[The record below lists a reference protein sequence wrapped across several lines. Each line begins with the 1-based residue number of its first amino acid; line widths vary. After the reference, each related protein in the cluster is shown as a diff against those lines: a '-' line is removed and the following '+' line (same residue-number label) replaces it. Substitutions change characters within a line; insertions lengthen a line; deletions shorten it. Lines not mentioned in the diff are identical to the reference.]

1 MLQGEFMSKF
11 KIILTMVVFSFI
23 TGCASNQYSVTYASE
38 PSGAQV
44 YCNGVAQGY
53 APVTL
58 YYTLDDETKKKGVLN
73 TVPCGVKWVS
83 GAAARANSQFN
94 LNQFP
99 SGVITTSP
107 RPNEPN
113 AHVDHSFALQLKQN
127 QQMSQVLR
135 NQQSMQNEQQRVKN
149 DKQQKDNTQYLCNL
163 GLLNHPGCK

>member
-11 KIILTMVVFSFI
+11 KIFLAMGVFPLV
-23 TGCASNQYSVTYASE
+23 TGCASNQYSVTYASD

-53 APVTL
+53 TPVTI
-58 YYTLDDETKKKGVLN
+58 YYTLDEETKARGVLN

-99 SGVITTSP
+99 NGVITTSP

-113 AHVDHSFALQLKQN
+113 AHIDHSFALQLKQN
-127 QQMSQVLR
+127 QQMNQVL
-135 NQQSMQNEQQRVKN
+135 QSTQVIQAEQERV
-149 DKQQKDNTQYLCNL
+149 KQQKQSEDNTQYLCNL
-163 GLLNHPGCK
+163 GLLTYGCK